1 MRMTVKEMQE
11 AYPCKWL
18 GLTEV
23 EYKDGQVVSAEVT
36 YTDKTKSEL
45 GIMSIKGMG
54 VRPFF
59 TTPDLA
65 FQLGALG

>member
-1 MRMTVKEMQE
+1 MRMTVSEMKEK
-11 AYPCKWL
+11 YPNKWL

-23 EYKDGQVVSAEVT
+23 ELIDGQVKSAEVA
-36 YTDKTKSEL
+36 YTDKSKGEL
-45 GIMSIKGMG
+45 GMMALNGEG

-65 FQLGALG
+65 FQLGALS